1 MNFKPLIFTLIFV
14 ASAFSCKKS
23 TKPIACLPTDL
34 LSGLVAFY
42 SFSNGSL
49 NESVNGLDLINP
61 TSAIPSTDRSG
72 NLKCAFEFRNQ
83 PARDEYLVCE
93 NSTFPYDRSVFSI
106 SLWYQPLD
114 TTFVFRDYEAL
125 ISRDTSP
132 LTCPDK
138 FGQWS
143 LGLYDCRRP
152 VFAYHSKSLWDTQP
166 NTTMTGI
173 DKCREIFNVYTNEW
187 HHLVVTKNY
196 GVMKLYRN
204 GVATTLKEGDCGV
217 GVSQNIGKLFLG
229 KFFTGKLDDIA
240 LFNREISQDE
250 VTQLFNLEGCCE

>member
-14 ASAFSCKKS
+14 ASAFSCNKS
-23 TKPIACLPTDL
+23 TKPIACLPTEL

-49 NESVNGLDLINP
+49 NESVNGLNLVNP
-61 TSAIPSTDRSG
+61 TSAIPCLDRSG
-72 NLKCAFEFRNQ
+72 NPKCAFEFRNQ
-83 PARDEYLVCE
+83 PGRNEYLMCE
-93 NSTFPYDRSVFSI
+93 NSTFPYDRQVFSI
-106 SLWYQPLD
+106 SLWFQPLD
-114 TTFVFRDYEAL
+114 TTMAFQYYEAL

-152 VFAYHSKSLWDTQP
+152 VFAYNNESLWDTQP
-166 NTTMTGI
+166 NTTTTGI
-173 DKCREIFNVYTNEW
+173 NKCREIFNVYTNKW

-196 GVMKLYRN
+196 DIIKLYRN
-204 GVATTLKEGDCGV
+204 GIATTYKVGSCGASA
-217 GVSQNIGKLFLG
+217 SQNIGNLFLG
-229 KFFTGKLDDIA
+229 KCFTGKLDDIA
-240 LFNREISQDE
+240 LFNREITQNE
-250 VTQLFNLEGCCE
+250 VNQLFKLEGCCE